1 LDTLVGNDDES
12 SIRNGGKPSDRRGSL
27 GRLRGRRFLELPES
41 FSLLRTGFMILLIV
55 KFLLKFLLLQV
66 KFLFLFEKVSR

>member
-12 SIRNGGKPSDRRGSL
+12 SIRNGGRPSDRRGSL
-27 GRLRGRRFLELPES
+27 GRLRGRRFPELPELLS
-41 FSLLRTGFMILLIV
+41 FLRTGVMILLLV
-55 KFLLKFLLLQV
+55 KFLLLQV